1 LNKVKIAIIGGAGRM
16 GRWFARL
23 LLREGFE
30 VIISDKNE
38 EGLESARQELQVAA
52 VSNVQAIKE
61 ANLIL
66 LSVDIDNFEEAV
78 QEIGPHVRPGQVIA
92 DISSI
97 KEWPVDLM
105 HRYLKPAT
113 VLGAHPLFGPG
124 AKDLANQNF
133 VLTPAN
139 EEENTLA
146 QRVMEYLQKHNAR
159 VSLMTPKQ
167 HDEMMAVVLGL
178 AHFISIVAADTLA
191 EVGKLEQLK
200 AIGGSTYR
208 VLTTLVES
216 VVSED
221 PLLYATLQ
229 MRLPY
234 VNEVEELFQM
244 KAASWA
250 ELVKNQD
257 KEGFIRNMTDLKYR
271 FAKDNSDFGQAYENM
286 YKIMEWL

>member
-1 LNKVKIAIIGGAGRM
+1 MKIAIIGGAGRM

-23 LLREGFE
+23 LLKEDFE
-30 VIISDKNE
+30 VIISDKNN
-38 EGLESARQELQVAA
+38 EGLSSAREELHVAG
-52 VSNVQAIKE
+52 VSNAAALKE
-61 ANLIL
+61 ADIIL
-66 LSVDIDNFEEAV
+66 LSVDIDNFEEV
-78 QEIGPHVRPGQVIA
+78 VKEIGPHVRPGQVIA

-133 VLTPAN
+133 VLTPTD
-139 EEENTLA
+139 EEENALA
-146 QRVMEYLQKHNAR
+146 QKVMAYLQKHSAR
-159 VSLMTPKQ
+159 VTLMTPEK

-178 AHFISIVAADTLA
+178 AHFISIVAADTLV
-191 EVGKLEQLK
+191 EVGKLQQLK

-221 PLLYATLQ
+221 PQLYATLQ

-234 VNEVEELFQM
+234 VTDVEELFQM
-244 KAASWA
+244 KAARWA
-250 ELVKNQD
+250 ETVKKQD
-257 KEGFIRNMTDLKYR
+257 KQGFIKNMTNLKCR